1 MSGIVPVRLLTAART
16 CGAPESVMSMTSL
29 TNAIPA
35 ESEAFAPAAG
45 GDVRDYFALLKP
57 RVMVLVI
64 FTALVGMVVSHGH
77 VSPVIAGISLLMIA
91 VGAGASGCLNMWW
104 DADIDAVMTRTAKRP
119 IPDGR
124 IRPDEA
130 LSFGLVLSVGS
141 VLILGL
147 AANWLAAGL
156 LAFTIVFY
164 AVIYSMWLKRATAQ
178 NIVIGGAAGALP
190 PVIGQ
195 AVISGT
201 VGIESLVLFAII
213 FIWTPPHFW
222 ALALVKA
229 GEYAK
234 AGIPMMPNVAGP
246 ASTRRQIV
254 YYTLLLAPLG
264 LAPVA
269 LGFGGLVY
277 AVIALLG
284 GLGMLAFSV
293 QVLRNREGEA
303 EKRAAMGMFAF
314 SILYLFLLFAA
325 LLAEQGLGLFRPV
338 LA

>member
-1 MSGIVPVRLLTAART
+1 MPGQRNTVVVL
-16 CGAPESVMSMTSL
+16 MTSL
-29 TNAIPA
+29 SNSLPA
-35 ESEAFAPAAG
+35 GAEANSFAPSPAAVG
-45 GDVRDYFALLKP
+45 GDVPDYFALLKP

-77 VSPVIAGISLLMIA
+77 VPPTIAAISLLMIA

-124 IRPDEA
+124 IQPNEA
-130 LSFGLVLSVGS
+130 LAFGLTLSVGS

-147 AANWLAAGL
+147 ASNWLAAGL

-164 AVIYSMWLKRATAQ
+164 AVIYSMWLKRATPQ

-195 AVISGT
+195 AVISGS
-201 VGIESLVLFAII
+201 VGIESIGLFLII

-246 ASTRRQIV
+246 QSTRRQIV
-254 YYTLLLAPLG
+254 YYTLLLGPLG

-269 LGFGGLVY
+269 LGFGGLLY
-277 AVIALLG
+277 AIVGSLG
-284 GLGMLAFSV
+284 GLGMLAFSI
-293 QVLRNREGEA
+293 QVFRNREGEA

-314 SILYLFLLFAA
+314 SILYLFLLFSA

-338 LA
+338 IV

>member
-1 MSGIVPVRLLTAART
+1 MTVLSNSL
-16 CGAPESVMSMTSL
+16 GAGADRP
-29 TNAIPA
+29 
-35 ESEAFAPAAG
+35 AFAPAMGAAG
-45 GDVRDYFALLKP
+45 GEVSDFFALLKP

-64 FTALVGMVVSHGH
+64 FTALVGMVVSHAS
-77 VSPVIAGISLLMIA
+77 VNPVVAGISLLMIA

-104 DADIDAVMTRTAKRP
+104 DADIDAVMTRTATRP
-119 IPDGR
+119 IPAGR

-130 LSFGLVLSVGS
+130 LAFGIVLSVGS

-147 AANWLAAGL
+147 ASNWLAAGL

-164 AVIYSMWLKRATAQ
+164 AVIYSMWLKRATPQ

-190 PVIGQ
+190 PVVGQ
-195 AVISGT
+195 AAVTGH
-201 VGIESLVLFAII
+201 VGIESLILFAII

-222 ALALVKA
+222 ALALVKS

-246 ASTRRQIV
+246 DSTRRQIV
-254 YYTLLLAPLG
+254 WYTLLLVPLG

-269 LGFGGLVY
+269 LGFGGWLYGVVGLV
-277 AVIALLG
+277 G
-284 GLGMLAFSV
+284 GLGMLAGAA
-293 QVLRNREGEA
+293 QVYRRREGEA
-303 EKRAAMGMFAF
+303 ERKAAMGLFGF
-314 SILYLFLLFAA
+314 SILYLFVLFSA
-325 LLAEQGLGLFRPV
+325 LLAEQGLGLFRAV

>member
-1 MSGIVPVRLLTAART
+1 
-16 CGAPESVMSMTSL
+16 MTGL
-29 TNAIPA
+29 TNTIGPGAETPTFPA
-35 ESEAFAPAAG
+35 VSIG
-45 GDVRDYFALLKP
+45 GDVPDYFALLKP

-77 VSPVIAGISLLMIA
+77 VQPAIGVISLLMIA

-141 VLILGL
+141 VLVLGL

-195 AVISGT
+195 AVVSGS

-234 AGIPMMPNVAGP
+234 AGIPMMPNTAGP
-246 ASTRRQIV
+246 QSTRRQII
-254 YYTLLLAPLG
+254 YYSVLLCPLG

-269 LGFGGLVY
+269 LGFGGLLYGV
-277 AVIALLG
+277 VGLLG
-284 GLGMLAFSV
+284 GLGMIAFSI
-293 QVLRNREGEA
+293 QVFRNREGEA
-303 EKRAAMGMFAF
+303 EKRAAMGMFGF
-314 SILYLFLLFAA
+314 SILYLFLLFSA

-338 LA
+338 MGA